1 MSRLSKALIAGLL
14 IGLVGLIFVPF
25 MQKMEE
31 NIGLDLLFKQR
42 GTKEVPSDVI
52 IVSMNRLSADH
63 LNLPAKPD
71 KWPRWVH
78 ANLTENLTKQGAA
91 VIAFDVIF
99 EEARSPEYDNLF
111 AKAIRNAK
119 NVVLGECLR
128 KETAPLTDQQGRQT
142 GELHIEKL
150 LPPIPSLAESA
161 VALAPFPL
169 PKVPAKVSQYWT
181 FKTGAGDTPTLPV
194 VVFQIFALNV
204 YDEFIQLLDKIS
216 PSQAESLPHK
226 KDTIITTGGV
236 ENLIRTLRGIF
247 DNHPLI
253 AEKMLEEIEKS
264 GMLSDDLKK
273 KKLLVS
279 LIKMYQSPDTLH
291 LNFYGP
297 PGKITTLPYYQ
308 ALKPQ
313 EKSTANQMQF
323 DFKGKAVFVGLS
335 EPSMTEQRDGFYT
348 TFTQPSGVDMNGV
361 EIAATAFSNL
371 LEDMPV
377 RHISLFT
384 HLTFV
389 LLWGL
394 LLGIFCRL
402 FSTVITLGGVICL
415 SVLYFSFAQYQF
427 RNSGIWYPLVVPLF
441 FQAPLAFFGTVLWK
455 YFDTS
460 KERQNIR
467 RAFGYYLP
475 DKVVDQLT
483 KSTADIGSSGQIVY
497 GTCLWTDAEQ
507 YTSLSESMNP
517 KEFSSFMNRYFEAV
531 FEPVKRY
538 GGIVSNVVGDSM
550 LAIWATTSPDSEL
563 RKQGCLAALDIA
575 RAVHQ
580 FNQSSDKLKL
590 PTRIGLHSGQLLL
603 GNVGAF
609 DHYEYRPVGDI
620 VNTST
625 RLENLNKY
633 LGTRILVSEEVLHQ
647 LDGFLTR
654 ELGEF
659 LLVGKSNPIL
669 VHELICRIEDSS
681 EQQKRLCAIFKEAL
695 SAYKRKS
702 WEEAIEKLHESLQID
717 KEDRP
722 SLFYLELCE
731 KYRENPPAEI
741 WDGIVCMDKK

>member
-1 MSRLSKALIAGLL
+1 MNRLSKALIAGLL
-14 IGLVGLIFVPF
+14 TGILGLIFVPF

-42 GTKEVPSDVI
+42 GAREVPSDVI
-52 IVSMNRLSADH
+52 IVSLDRASADN
-63 LNLPAKPD
+63 LNLPTKPD
-71 KWPRWVH
+71 KWPRWIH
-78 ANLTENLTKQGAA
+78 AHLTENLIKQSAA

-99 EEARSPEYDNLF
+99 EEAHSPEYDNLF
-111 AKAIRNAK
+111 AQAIRNAK
-119 NVVLGECLR
+119 NVVLVECLR
-128 KETAPLTDQQGRQT
+128 KEAVPLTDQQGRQT

-150 LPPIPSLAESA
+150 FPPIPSLAESA

-169 PKVPAKVSQYWT
+169 PKVPVKVSQYWT

-194 VVFQIFALNV
+194 VVFQIYSLEV
-204 YDEFIQLLDKIS
+204 YDKFIQLLQKIS
-216 PSQAESLPHK
+216 PSQAKRLPHD
-226 KDTIITTGGV
+226 KDTIITTRGI
-236 ENLIRTLRGIF
+236 ENLIQTLRDIF
-247 DNHPLI
+247 NNNPRI
-253 AEKMLEEIEKS
+253 GEKMLAELENPRI
-264 GMLSDDLKK
+264 LSDNIKK
-273 KKLLVS
+273 KKILTS
-279 LIKMYQSPDTLH
+279 LIKMYQSPESPF

-297 PGKITTLPYYQ
+297 PRTITTISYYQ
-308 ALKPQ
+308 ALRLQ
-313 EKSTANQMQF
+313 ETSAVNQKQL

-335 EPSMTEQRDGFYT
+335 EITPTEQRDGFHT
-348 TFTQPSGVDMNGV
+348 TFSKSSGEDLNGV
-361 EIAATAFSNL
+361 EITATAFANL

-377 RHISLFT
+377 RHIGLFT
-384 HLTFV
+384 HLAFIFLFGV
-389 LLWGL
+389 
-394 LLGIFCRL
+394 LLGIFCRY
-402 FSTVITLGGVICL
+402 FPPVIAIGGVICL

-427 RNSGIWYPLVVPLF
+427 RNTSIWYPLVVPLF

-467 RAFGYYLP
+467 RAFRYYLP
-475 DKVVDQLT
+475 DNVVEQLT
-483 KSTADIGSSGQIVY
+483 KSTADIGSNGQIVY

-507 YTSLSESMNP
+507 YTSLSENMDP
-517 KEFSSFMNRYFEAV
+517 KDFSSFMNRYFEAV

-550 LAIWATTSPDSEL
+550 LAIWATTNPDAEL
-563 RKQGCLAALDIA
+563 RKQGCLAALDISS
-575 RAVHQ
+575 AVHQ
-580 FNQSSDKLKL
+580 FNQSSDKFKL

-620 VNTST
+620 VITST
-625 RLENLNKY
+625 RLEGLNKY

-654 ELGEF
+654 ELGGF
-659 LLVGKSNPIL
+659 LLVGKSNPI
-669 VHELICRIEDSS
+669 VVNELICRIEDSS
-681 EQQKRLCAIFKEAL
+681 EQQRSLCAIFAEAL

-702 WEEAIEKLHESLQID
+702 WKEAIEKLHESLQID

-731 KYRENPPAEI
+731 KYRENPPVEM
-741 WDGIVCMDKK
+741 WNGIVCMDKK

>member
-1 MSRLSKALIAGLL
+1 MNRLSKALIAGLL
-14 IGLVGLIFVPF
+14 TGILGLIFVPF

-42 GTKEVPSDVI
+42 GAREVPSDVI
-52 IVSMNRLSADH
+52 IVSLDRASADN
-63 LNLPAKPD
+63 LNLPPKPD
-71 KWPRWVH
+71 KWPRWIH
-78 ANLTENLTKQGAA
+78 AHLTENLIKQSAA

-99 EEARSPEYDNLF
+99 EEAHSPEYDNLF
-111 AKAIRNAK
+111 AQAIRNAK
-119 NVVLGECLR
+119 NVVLVECLR
-128 KETAPLTDQQGRQT
+128 KEAVPLTDQQGRQT

-150 LPPIPSLAESA
+150 FPPIPSLAESA

-169 PKVPAKVSQYWT
+169 PKVPVKVSQYWT

-194 VVFQIFALNV
+194 VVFQIYSLEV
-204 YDEFIQLLDKIS
+204 YDKFIQLLQKIS
-216 PSQAESLPHK
+216 PSQAKRLPHD
-226 KDTIITTGGV
+226 KDTIITTRGI
-236 ENLIRTLRGIF
+236 ENLIQTLRDIF
-247 DNHPLI
+247 NNNPRI
-253 AEKMLEEIEKS
+253 GEKMLAELENPRI
-264 GMLSDDLKK
+264 LSDNIKK
-273 KKLLVS
+273 KKILTS
-279 LIKMYQSPDTLH
+279 LIKMYQSPESPF

-297 PGKITTLPYYQ
+297 PRTITTISYYQ
-308 ALKPQ
+308 ALRLQ
-313 EKSTANQMQF
+313 ETSAVNQKQL

-335 EPSMTEQRDGFYT
+335 EITPTEQRDGFHT
-348 TFTQPSGVDMNGV
+348 TFSKSSGEDLNGV
-361 EIAATAFSNL
+361 EITATAFANL

-377 RHISLFT
+377 RHIGLFT
-384 HLTFV
+384 HLAFIFLFGV
-389 LLWGL
+389 
-394 LLGIFCRL
+394 LLGIFCRY
-402 FSTVITLGGVICL
+402 FPPVIAIGGVICL

-427 RNSGIWYPLVVPLF
+427 RNTSIWYPLVVPLF

-467 RAFGYYLP
+467 RAFRYYLP
-475 DKVVDQLT
+475 DNVVEQLT
-483 KSTADIGSSGQIVY
+483 KSTADIGSNGQIVY

-507 YTSLSESMNP
+507 YTSLSENMDP
-517 KEFSSFMNRYFEAV
+517 KDFSSFMNRYFEAV

-550 LAIWATTSPDSEL
+550 LAIWATTNPDAEL
-563 RKQGCLAALDIA
+563 RKQGCLAALDISS
-575 RAVHQ
+575 AVHQ
-580 FNQSSDKLKL
+580 FNQSSDKFKL

-620 VNTST
+620 VITST
-625 RLENLNKY
+625 RLEGLNKY

-654 ELGEF
+654 ELGGF
-659 LLVGKSNPIL
+659 LLVGKSNPI
-669 VHELICRIEDSS
+669 VVNELICRIEDSS
-681 EQQKRLCAIFKEAL
+681 EQQRSLCAIFAEAL

-702 WEEAIEKLHESLQID
+702 WKEAIEKLHESLQID

-731 KYRENPPAEI
+731 KYRENPPVEM
-741 WDGIVCMDKK
+741 WNGIVCMDKK